1 MLKER
6 IAALE
11 NTVQNQLKT
20 IAKKEAEVISRDE
33 VIAQQ
38 QDLIRRIQQ
47 MLFGQKRERFEQP
60 DNQLDLFAPVP
71 EPVKQELEQKAQEQ
85 ITVTYTKQ
93 KKAHPGRC
101 ELPANLEVVETIIE
115 PDCDTTDM
123 VCVGEEVSDKLG
135 YQPERFYIER
145 TIRRKYAPK
154 SGEGA
159 FAIAPMPEQVIE
171 KGIPT
176 ASLLTQILID
186 KYVDHQPLHRIRARF
201 ARSSIII
208 PESTMDGW
216 VKTCLERLQILYDYC
231 HGLLKAQ
238 TYLQV
243 DETTIKVQDPK
254 IKGDTHLGY
263 YWAYHAP
270 ITLLVLF
277 EYKPGRGGK
286 HVWQTLSDYY
296 GYMQTDGYAGYNQI
310 AARSGIVHLA
320 CMAHIRRKFFDAQNN
335 DKARA
340 QKALLNIQKLYA
352 IESKATELQLNAEQ
366 RKELRL
372 AESLPIINEM
382 GKWIAAE
389 NKLVLPK
396 SAIGKAFY
404 YAIERWE
411 EMSNYLL
418 DGNLLIDNNLIENQI
433 RPIALGRKNYLFA
446 GSHEA
451 AQRAAIIYTF
461 MAQCK
466 LAKVNPNEW
475 LAYVLTNLQTT
486 KVNQLE
492 KLLPMNFGK

>member
-1 MLKER
+1 M
-6 IAALE
+6 
-11 NTVQNQLKT
+11 T
-20 IAKKEAEVISRDE
+20 IFARSSSGLL
-33 VIAQQ
+33 QQ
-38 QDLIRRIQQ
+38 AIWCCS
-47 MLFGQKRERFEQP
+47 GG
-60 DNQLDLFAPVP
+60 
-71 EPVKQELEQKAQEQ
+71 
-85 ITVTYTKQ
+85 Y
-93 KKAHPGRC
+93 
-101 ELPANLEVVETIIE
+101 VETIIE

-123 VCVGEEVSDKLG
+123 ICVGEEVSDKLG
-135 YQPERFYIER
+135 YQPERFFIER

-186 KYVDHQPLHRIRARF
+186 KYVDHQPLHRIRSRF

-231 HGLLKAQ
+231 YGLLKAQ

-243 DETTIKVQDPK
+243 DETTIKVQDPNL
-254 IKGDTHLGY
+254 KGDTHLGY

-270 ITLLVLF
+270 ITQLTLF

-286 HVWQTLSDYY
+286 HVWQTLKEFC
-296 GYMQTDGYAGYNQI
+296 GYLQTDGYAGYNQI
-310 AARSGIVHLA
+310 TARSGIVHLA

-340 QKALLNIQKLYA
+340 QKALLYIQKLYA
-352 IESKATELQLNAEQ
+352 IESKATERQLIAEQ

-372 AESLPIINEM
+372 AEALPIINEM

-396 SAIGKAFY
+396 SAIGKAFL

-411 EMSNYLL
+411 EMTNYLH
-418 DGNLLIDNNLIENQI
+418 DGNLLLDNNIIENQI

-451 AQRAAIIYTF
+451 AQRAAVIYTF

-466 LAKVNPNEW
+466 MAKINPNEW
-475 LAYVLTNLQTT
+475 LAFVLTNLQTT
-486 KVNQLE
+486 KINQLE
-492 KLLPMNFGK
+492 KLLPIHFRK

>member
-1 MLKER
+1 LTTEQENALLKER

-11 NTVQNQLKT
+11 NTVQ
-20 IAKKEAEVISRDE
+20 S
-33 VIAQQ
+33 Q

-47 MLFGQKRERFEQP
+47 MLYGQKRERFEQP

-71 EPVKQELEQKAQEQ
+71 EPVKEELEEQAAEQ
-85 ITVTYTKQ
+85 ITVTYTRQKQ
-93 KKAHPGRC
+93 AHPGRC
-101 ELPANLEVVETIIE
+101 EMPADLEVVETIIE

-176 ASLLTQILID
+176 ANLLVQILID
-186 KYVDHQPLHRIRARF
+186 KYVDHLPLYRIRQRF
-201 ARSSIII
+201 ARSNIII
-208 PESTMDGW
+208 PESTIDGW
-216 VKTCLERLQILYDYC
+216 VKTCLERLEILYNYC
-231 HGLLKAQ
+231 KGLLEAQ

-254 IKGDTHLGY
+254 VKGDTFLGY

-286 HVWQTLSDYY
+286 HVWETLKKFF
-296 GYMQTDGYAGYNQI
+296 GYLQTDGYAGYNQI
-310 AARSGIVHLA
+310 AARDGIVHLA
-320 CMAHIRRKFFDAQNN
+320 CLAHIRRKFFDTQNN

-340 QKALLNIQKLYA
+340 QKALVYIQKLYA
-352 IESKATELQLNAEQ
+352 IEDKATEMQLTAEQ

-372 AESLPIINEM
+372 TESLPIINEM
-382 GKWIAAE
+382 AKWIAAE

-396 SAIGKAFY
+396 SAIGKAFL

-475 LAYVLTNLQTT
+475 LAYVLTNLQNT
-486 KVNQLE
+486 KINQLE
-492 KLLPMNFGK
+492 KLLPKNFGK

>member
-1 MLKER
+1 MTTERENVLLKEC

-11 NTVQNQLKT
+11 NTLQKQQSE
-20 IAKKEAEVISRDE
+20 IAYH
-33 VIAQQ
+33 
-38 QDLIRRIQQ
+38 QDMIRRLQQ

-71 EPVKQELEQKAQEQ
+71 EAVKEELQQQAAEQ
-85 ITVTYTKQ
+85 ITITYNRQ

-101 ELPANLEVVETIIE
+101 EMPANLEVVETIIE
-115 PDCDTTDM
+115 PDCDTTEM
-123 VCVGEEVSDKLG
+123 VCVGEELSDKLG

-231 HGLLKAQ
+231 YGLLKAQ

-254 IKGDTHLGY
+254 LKGSTYLGY
-263 YWAYHAP
+263 YWAYYAP
-270 ITLLVLF
+270 ITKLSLF

-286 HVWQTLSDYY
+286 HVWQTLNEFF
-296 GYMQTDGYAGYNQI
+296 GYLQTDGYAGYNQV
-310 AARSGIVHLA
+310 AARPDIVHLA

-335 DKARA
+335 DKPRA
-340 QKALLNIQKLYA
+340 QKALQYIQQLYA
-352 IESKATELQLNAEQ
+352 IESKATEMQLTAEQ
-366 RKELRL
+366 RKELRSQQ
-372 AESLPIINEM
+372 ALPIINEM
-382 GKWIAAE
+382 NKWISTE
-389 NKLVLPK
+389 NKLILPK
-396 SAIGKAFY
+396 SAIGKAFN

-411 EMSNYLL
+411 EMSNYVY
-418 DGNLLIDNNLIENQI
+418 DGNLLIDNNTIENQI

-461 MAQCK
+461 TAQCK
-466 LAKVNPNEW
+466 LANVNPNHW
-475 LAYVLTNLQTT
+475 LAFVLTNLQTT
-486 KVNQLE
+486 KVSALD
-492 KLLPMNFGK
+492 KPLPINFGK

>member
-1 MLKER
+1 
-6 IAALE
+6 
-11 NTVQNQLKT
+11 
-20 IAKKEAEVISRDE
+20 
-33 VIAQQ
+33 
-38 QDLIRRIQQ
+38 
-47 MLFGQKRERFEQP
+47 
-60 DNQLDLFAPVP
+60 
-71 EPVKQELEQKAQEQ
+71 
-85 ITVTYTKQ
+85 
-93 KKAHPGRC
+93 
-101 ELPANLEVVETIIE
+101 
-115 PDCDTTDM
+115 
-123 VCVGEEVSDKLG
+123 
-135 YQPERFYIER
+135 
-145 TIRRKYAPK
+145 
-154 SGEGA
+154 
-159 FAIAPMPEQVIE
+159 
-171 KGIPT
+171 
-176 ASLLTQILID
+176 
-186 KYVDHQPLHRIRARF
+186 
-201 ARSSIII
+201 
-208 PESTMDGW
+208 
-216 VKTCLERLQILYDYC
+216 LQILYDYC

-254 IKGDTHLGY
+254 LKGSTHLGY
-263 YWAYHAP
+263 YWAYYAP
-270 ITLLVLF
+270 ITQLSLF

-286 HVWQTLSDYY
+286 HVWETLSAFR

-310 AARSGIVHLA
+310 AARPDIVHLS

-340 QKALLNIQKLYA
+340 QKALLYIQKLYA
-352 IESKATELQLNAEQ
+352 IESKATELQLTAEQ

-372 AESLPIINEM
+372 TEALPIINEM

-451 AQRAAIIYTF
+451 AQRAAVIYTF

-486 KVNQLE
+486 KINQLE
-492 KLLPMNFGK
+492 KLLPINFGK